1 MSNANQP
8 ETLPELLRTLERSVD
23 LRSLARECGLSV
35 RELRRRLSIWR
46 REIHE
51 NPGLDLSGKVVSE
64 QSQVDIGEKPSTRQT
79 SKQSGKSAKEWPELP
94 FASDVESNPLPRKGA
109 RVMEI
114 FSDGASR
121 GNPGPASVGALFRQK
136 GGPDLCEYYEAIG
149 KATNNVAEYKAVI
162 AALEQCKRWGVSRV
176 HLFIDSELI
185 VRQLKGIYQVK
196 SHDLRLLYQQVLFLS
211 RPMKDFQVT
220 HVPRAKN
227 AHADMLAN
235 KALDSA

>member
-1 MSNANQP
+1 MKRVRFLFGARPVRGTLSIRRGTDRPYDRQKTLGLRECHPVRRGNNIMSNANQP

-94 FASDVESNPLPRKGA
+94 FASDVESSCSA
-109 RVMEI
+109 
-114 FSDGASR
+114 
-121 GNPGPASVGALFRQK
+121 
-136 GGPDLCEYYEAIG
+136 
-149 KATNNVAEYKAVI
+149 
-162 AALEQCKRWGVSRV
+162 GVRS
-176 HLFIDSELI
+176 
-185 VRQLKGIYQVK
+185 
-196 SHDLRLLYQQVLFLS
+196 
-211 RPMKDFQVT
+211 
-220 HVPRAKN
+220 
-227 AHADMLAN
+227 
-235 KALDSA
+235 